1 MKGKEK
7 RAALLAVLLML
18 VPVWAMAEGERG
30 TRDITFAVIVFG
42 TALMAGMVY
51 LWRRQILPFLEQ
63 HALVEEARL
72 IVNCVEAAFG
82 RGQGKEKWEAA
93 MAKMAEHGW
102 NIDREEVLSEM
113 KEAEGVEEI
122 HHVHIWAIST
132 TQTALTAHI
141 VVAPGF
147 EPENVVAE
155 VKHHLRHAG
164 IQHAT
169 IETERHGF
177 SCGDHDCC

>member
-18 VPVWAMAEGERG
+18 VPVWAIAEGERG

-42 TALMAGMVY
+42 TALMAGMAY

-63 HALVEEARL
+63 HALVEEARR

-102 NIDREEVLSEM
+102 NIDREEVRESLQAAWEILNISQIEAGM
-113 KEAEGVEEI
+113 KE
-122 HHVHIWAIST
+122 
-132 TQTALTAHI
+132 
-141 VVAPGF
+141 PGERIGQDVM
-147 EPENVVAE
+147 EP
-155 VKHHLRHAG
+155 
-164 IQHAT
+164 T
-169 IETERHGF
+169 I
-177 SCGDHDCC
+177 

>member
-7 RAALLAVLLML
+7 KAALVAVLLML

-30 TRDITFAVIVFG
+30 TRDITFAVIVLG
-42 TALMAGMVY
+42 TALLAGLAY

-102 NIDREEVLSEM
+102 NIDREEVRESLQ
-113 KEAEGVEEI
+113 AAWEI
-122 HHVHIWAIST
+122 LNIS
-132 TQTALTAHI
+132 QI
-141 VVAPGF
+141 
-147 EPENVVAE
+147 E
-155 VKHHLRHAG
+155 AG
-164 IQHAT
+164 IKGPDGNDRS
-169 IETERHGF
+169 EGGGF
-177 SCGDHDCC
+177 SILNPE

>member
-18 VPVWAMAEGERG
+18 VPVWAIAEGERG

-42 TALMAGMVY
+42 TALMAGMAY

-102 NIDREEVLSEM
+102 NIDREEVRESLQAAWEILNISQIEAGIKEPGGNGRTEGDGLSILNPECRD
-113 KEAEGVEEI
+113 EAE
-122 HHVHIWAIST
+122 
-132 TQTALTAHI
+132 
-141 VVAPGF
+141 
-147 EPENVVAE
+147 
-155 VKHHLRHAG
+155 
-164 IQHAT
+164 
-169 IETERHGF
+169 
-177 SCGDHDCC
+177 

>member
-18 VPVWAMAEGERG
+18 MPVWAMAEGERG

-42 TALMAGMVY
+42 TALMAGLAY

-102 NIDREEVLSEM
+102 NIDREEVRESLQ
-113 KEAEGVEEI
+113 AAWEI
-122 HHVHIWAIST
+122 LNIS
-132 TQTALTAHI
+132 QI
-141 VVAPGF
+141 
-147 EPENVVAE
+147 E
-155 VKHHLRHAG
+155 AG
-164 IQHAT
+164 IKEPGERIGQDVMEPT
-169 IETERHGF
+169 I
-177 SCGDHDCC
+177 

>member
-7 RAALLAVLLML
+7 KAALLAVLLML

-102 NIDREEVLSEM
+102 NIDREEVRESLQAAWEILNISQIDAGM
-113 KEAEGVEEI
+113 KE
-122 HHVHIWAIST
+122 
-132 TQTALTAHI
+132 
-141 VVAPGF
+141 PGGSG
-147 EPENVVAE
+147 
-155 VKHHLRHAG
+155 RS
-164 IQHAT
+164 
-169 IETERHGF
+169 ETDG
-177 SCGDHDCC
+177 SSILNPG

>member
-7 RAALLAVLLML
+7 RAALVAVLLML

-30 TRDITFAVIVFG
+30 TRNITFAVIVFG
-42 TALMAGMVY
+42 TALMAGLAY

-102 NIDREEVLSEM
+102 NIDREEVRESLQ
-113 KEAEGVEEI
+113 AAWEI
-122 HHVHIWAIST
+122 LNIS
-132 TQTALTAHI
+132 QI
-141 VVAPGF
+141 
-147 EPENVVAE
+147 E
-155 VKHHLRHAG
+155 AG
-164 IQHAT
+164 IK
-169 IETERHGF
+169 EPGGNDGSEGGGF
-177 SCGDHDCC
+177 SILNPE

>member
-30 TRDITFAVIVFG
+30 TRDITFVVIVFG

-102 NIDREEVLSEM
+102 NIDREEVRESLQ
-113 KEAEGVEEI
+113 AAWEI
-122 HHVHIWAIST
+122 LNIS
-132 TQTALTAHI
+132 QI
-141 VVAPGF
+141 
-147 EPENVVAE
+147 E
-155 VKHHLRHAG
+155 AG
-164 IQHAT
+164 IK
-169 IETERHGF
+169 EPGGKGRTEGDGF
-177 SCGDHDCC
+177 SILNPE

>member
-7 RAALLAVLLML
+7 KAALVAVLLML

-30 TRDITFAVIVFG
+30 TRDITFAVIILG

-102 NIDREEVLSEM
+102 NIDREEVRESLQ
-113 KEAEGVEEI
+113 AAWEI
-122 HHVHIWAIST
+122 LNIS
-132 TQTALTAHI
+132 QI
-141 VVAPGF
+141 
-147 EPENVVAE
+147 E
-155 VKHHLRHAG
+155 AG
-164 IQHAT
+164 IK
-169 IETERHGF
+169 EPGGKGRTEGDGF
-177 SCGDHDCC
+177 SILNPE

>member
-1 MKGKEK
+1 MKDKEK

-42 TALMAGMVY
+42 TALMAGLAY

-63 HALVEEARL
+63 HALMEEARL

-102 NIDREEVLSEM
+102 NIDREEVRESLQAAWEILNISQIDAGM
-113 KEAEGVEEI
+113 KE
-122 HHVHIWAIST
+122 
-132 TQTALTAHI
+132 
-141 VVAPGF
+141 PGERIGQDVM
-147 EPENVVAE
+147 EP
-155 VKHHLRHAG
+155 
-164 IQHAT
+164 T
-169 IETERHGF
+169 I
-177 SCGDHDCC
+177 

>member
-7 RAALLAVLLML
+7 KAALLAVLLML

-63 HALVEEARL
+63 HALMEEARL

-102 NIDREEVLSEM
+102 NIDREEVRESLQAAWEILNISQIDAGM
-113 KEAEGVEEI
+113 KE
-122 HHVHIWAIST
+122 
-132 TQTALTAHI
+132 
-141 VVAPGF
+141 PGGSG
-147 EPENVVAE
+147 
-155 VKHHLRHAG
+155 RS
-164 IQHAT
+164 
-169 IETERHGF
+169 ETDG
-177 SCGDHDCC
+177 SSILNPG

>member
-102 NIDREEVLSEM
+102 NIDREEVRESLQAAWEILNISQIEAGIKEPGGNGRTEGDGLSILNPECRD
-113 KEAEGVEEI
+113 EAE
-122 HHVHIWAIST
+122 
-132 TQTALTAHI
+132 
-141 VVAPGF
+141 
-147 EPENVVAE
+147 
-155 VKHHLRHAG
+155 
-164 IQHAT
+164 
-169 IETERHGF
+169 
-177 SCGDHDCC
+177 

>member
-7 RAALLAVLLML
+7 RAALVAVLLML

-30 TRDITFAVIVFG
+30 TRDITFAVIILG
-42 TALMAGMVY
+42 TALLAGMAY

-102 NIDREEVLSEM
+102 NIDREEVRESLQAAWEILNISQIEAGM
-113 KEAEGVEEI
+113 KG
-122 HHVHIWAIST
+122 
-132 TQTALTAHI
+132 
-141 VVAPGF
+141 PGERIGQDVM
-147 EPENVVAE
+147 EP
-155 VKHHLRHAG
+155 
-164 IQHAT
+164 T
-169 IETERHGF
+169 I
-177 SCGDHDCC
+177 

>member
-7 RAALLAVLLML
+7 RAALVAVLLML
-18 VPVWAMAEGERG
+18 LPVWAMAEGERG

-42 TALMAGMVY
+42 TALMAGLAY

-102 NIDREEVLSEM
+102 NIDREEVRESLQ
-113 KEAEGVEEI
+113 AAWEI
-122 HHVHIWAIST
+122 LNIS
-132 TQTALTAHI
+132 QI
-141 VVAPGF
+141 
-147 EPENVVAE
+147 E
-155 VKHHLRHAG
+155 AG
-164 IQHAT
+164 IKGT
-169 IETERHGF
+169 DGNDRSEGGGF
-177 SCGDHDCC
+177 SILNPE

>member
-7 RAALLAVLLML
+7 KAALVAVLLML
-18 VPVWAMAEGERG
+18 VPVWAMADGETG
-30 TRDITFAVIVFG
+30 ARDITFAVIVFG
-42 TALMAGMVY
+42 TALMAGMAY

-102 NIDREEVLSEM
+102 NIDREEVRESLQ
-113 KEAEGVEEI
+113 AAWEI
-122 HHVHIWAIST
+122 LNIS
-132 TQTALTAHI
+132 QI
-141 VVAPGF
+141 
-147 EPENVVAE
+147 E
-155 VKHHLRHAG
+155 AG
-164 IQHAT
+164 IKEPGGNGRS
-169 IETERHGF
+169 ETEG
-177 SCGDHDCC
+177 SSMLNPG

>member
-7 RAALLAVLLML
+7 KAALLAVLLML

-30 TRDITFAVIVFG
+30 TRDTTFAVIVLG
-42 TALMAGMVY
+42 TALMAGLAY

-102 NIDREEVLSEM
+102 NIDREEVRESLQAAWEILNISQIEAGIKEPGGNGRTEGDGLSILNPECRD
-113 KEAEGVEEI
+113 EAE
-122 HHVHIWAIST
+122 
-132 TQTALTAHI
+132 
-141 VVAPGF
+141 
-147 EPENVVAE
+147 
-155 VKHHLRHAG
+155 
-164 IQHAT
+164 
-169 IETERHGF
+169 
-177 SCGDHDCC
+177 

>member
-7 RAALLAVLLML
+7 KAALVAVLLML

-102 NIDREEVLSEM
+102 NIDREEVRESLQAAWEILNISQIDAGM
-113 KEAEGVEEI
+113 KE
-122 HHVHIWAIST
+122 
-132 TQTALTAHI
+132 
-141 VVAPGF
+141 PGERIGQDVM
-147 EPENVVAE
+147 EP
-155 VKHHLRHAG
+155 
-164 IQHAT
+164 T
-169 IETERHGF
+169 I
-177 SCGDHDCC
+177 

>member
-7 RAALLAVLLML
+7 RAALVAVLLML

-102 NIDREEVLSEM
+102 NIDREEVRESLQAAWEILNISQIDAGM
-113 KEAEGVEEI
+113 KE
-122 HHVHIWAIST
+122 
-132 TQTALTAHI
+132 
-141 VVAPGF
+141 PGGSG
-147 EPENVVAE
+147 
-155 VKHHLRHAG
+155 RS
-164 IQHAT
+164 
-169 IETERHGF
+169 ETEG
-177 SCGDHDCC
+177 SSILNPG